1 MALLAFRDRV
11 IRVQIPKASVYR
23 RLARAIV
30 DEPKTLGEHLRRK
43 RVDMGITNVQL
54 AQILRVAYQTVEKWE
69 HNRVPVG
76 PKSRAKVVAFLG
88 YDPDAG
94 ENQST

>member
-1 MALLAFRDRV
+1 ML
-11 IRVQIPKASVYR
+11 K
-23 RLARAIV
+23 RA
-30 DEPKTLGEHLRRK
+30 PMNPQTLGEHLRLARIDRGLK
-43 RVDMGITNVQL
+43 QTEL
-54 AQILRVAYQTVEKWE
+54 AQLLGVVYQTVEKWE